1 MQIKLTIYFC
11 IFANTLCIM
20 SYFGT
25 NIKKIRQLKGLSQT
39 QFGELVNLNRGVI
52 SSYEEGRAEPKIETL
67 LRISDHF
74 ELSTDDLLKKKLTVN
89 QIANYT
95 EAEKVIQSKL
105 LQNLELEKKDGIIYE
120 VQAEKLKT
128 FFNHFIILDNPQDFY
143 QKGDLLLLI
152 KLNLNEN
159 TPDSREYIVNLNGF
173 IFIDKIS
180 VKEENLT
187 LIKTNKTFKISE
199 GNIYS
204 IVTHLSA
211 TKDNK
216 YYSKLFE
223 LEKRIENLEKR

>member
-11 IFANTLCIM
+11 IFANTFCIM

-39 QFGELVNLNRGVI
+39 QFGELVNLNRGVV

-159 TPDSREYIVNLNGF
+159 TLDSREYIVNLNGF

-199 GNIYS
+199 GNVYS
-204 IVTHLSA
+204 VVTHLST

>member
-1 MQIKLTIYFC
+1 
-11 IFANTLCIM
+11 M

-39 QFGELVNLNRGVI
+39 QFGELVNLNRGVV

-159 TPDSREYIVNLNGF
+159 TLDSREYIVNLNGF

-199 GNIYS
+199 GNVYS
-204 IVTHLSA
+204 VVTHLST